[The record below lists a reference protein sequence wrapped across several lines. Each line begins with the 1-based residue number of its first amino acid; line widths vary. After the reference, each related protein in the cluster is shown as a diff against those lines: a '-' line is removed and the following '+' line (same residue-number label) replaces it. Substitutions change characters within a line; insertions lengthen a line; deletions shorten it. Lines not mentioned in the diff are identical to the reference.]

1 MMDDKT
7 KKILLDLVGLLTD
20 LKRAISSPTLDKKTY
35 RSKISS
41 KVVQLRMQKGV
52 VPAQINIDDFIKQ
65 CERVS
70 LTLVI
75 SDIDRAIVLWQQLNK
90 SLNLLPEDPV
100 KSKSGLESICEKYH
114 IEFTQSAKDEAE
126 QKAIDTK
133 ELERIKE
140 KYKI

>member
-1 MMDDKT
+1 MDDKT
-7 KKILLDLVGLLTD
+7 KKILLDLVGLLTE

-100 KSKSGLESICEKYH
+100 KSKSGLESICEKYK
-114 IEFTQSAKDEAE
+114 SSKD
-126 QKAIDTK
+126 TL
-133 ELERIKE
+133 LEYNDLNEIVPGDKLIIPE
-140 KYKI
+140 DD

>member
-7 KKILLDLVGLLTD
+7 KKILLDLVALLTE
-20 LKRAISSPTLDKKTY
+20 LKRSISSPTLDKKTY

-41 KVVQLRMQKGV
+41 KVVQLRMQKSV

-70 LTLVI
+70 LTLGI
-75 SDIDRAIVLWQQLNK
+75 ADIDRALLIWQQLNNL
-90 SLNLLPEDPV
+90 LNLLPEDKA
-100 KSKSGLESICEKYH
+100 KSKSGLEAICEKYH
-114 IEFTQSAKDEAE
+114 IEFTQTAKDDAE
-126 QKAIDTK
+126 QKAIDSK